1 MKNITLAVEDDVL
14 EKARIV
20 AAERRTTVNAMV
32 RDFLTEIATRDD
44 RLAQARREL
53 LDLMDR
59 SAGDM
64 GPDWRWSRDET
75 HER

>member
-44 RLAQARREL
+44 KLDKARRDLLEL
-53 LDLMDR
+53 IDN
-59 SAGDM
+59 STGDM
-64 GPDWRWSRDET
+64 GPDWRWNRDEIY
-75 HER
+75 ER